1 MNEYKRDLRQKSI
14 YNMTIFSRAYSKGNE
29 LIKLDQMDQS
39 GLRDRIEPNQTGLN
53 RLKWTEWAKVN

>member
-29 LIKLDQMDQS
+29 QIKLDQMDQS
-39 GLRDRIEPNQTGLN
+39 GPRDRIEPD
-53 RLKWTEWAKVN
+53 

>member
-29 LIKLDQMDQS
+29 RIKLDQM
-39 GLRDRIEPNQTGLN
+39 GPEWTKGLN
-53 RLKWTEWAKVN
+53 RTKPNWTK